1 MTSSI
6 GRITDLPDPSPLER
20 GGIEYGLSWLVA
32 PETLDEATARI
43 AQFRGMLE
51 GEFVPV
57 VASCRGRN
65 MDGLYRLGAVD
76 ISEMAG
82 SEDPNDPTP
91 IRVDVSM
98 VRVATGVVP
107 AEVVITGVRRPVTA
121 PVTAFPAGNC
131 YGGVPRWVGGVGVTV
146 DATRTVEGGATVHRV
161 STPTPAHIALGS
173 DIPVA
178 NWLDGAA
185 TIEVK
190 IGTEWWP
197 LHGTTVPTQCDI
209 RIGNGLVRVTLLAKK
224 AGLTQNVDPL
234 WEQWSGTVW
243 QPVQLLQVDTSLLVA
258 WRAIEGVKV
267 LRNDPGQ
274 LEIRVW
280 GARVSAV
287 GVEQTIP
294 WQCVWSVKRG
304 VEIIECTTEKIPV
317 AWTTATPVTALEYTS
332 GDVYGGRF
340 NSSLTLAFVS
350 AALAAVDTASPSNI
364 RDGTIFFFL
373 WGLCRINPVDTRAQ
387 WWRASTQQIRVLV

>member
-98 VRVATGVVP
+98 VRVATGVAP

-121 PVTAFPAGNC
+121 PVTAFPPGNC

-146 DATRTVEGGATVHRV
+146 DATLTTDTGATVHRV
-161 STPTPAHIALGS
+161 AAFAPAHIALGS

-234 WEQWSGTVW
+234 WEQWSGSVW
-243 QPVQLLQVDTSLLVA
+243 QPVQLRQVDASLLVA

-280 GARVSAV
+280 GARVDLG

-294 WQCVWSVKRG
+294 WQCVWAVKRG
-304 VEIIECTTEKIPV
+304 VEIIECTAEKIPV
-317 AWTTATPVTALEYTS
+317 AWTTAVPVVASTYVS
-332 GDVYGGRF
+332 GAVYGARF
-340 NSSLTLAFVS
+340 ASAPPLAVLS
-350 AALAAVDTASPSNI
+350 DALAATTLTSPSNV
-364 RDGTIFFFL
+364 RDGTIFPGR
-373 WGLCRINPVDTRAQ
+373 WALCRLLPDTRAQ
-387 WWRASTQQIRVLV
+387 WYRASTQQLRVLV

>member
-6 GRITDLPDPSPLER
+6 GRIVNLPDPSPLER

-32 PETLDEATARI
+32 PETLAEATARI
-43 AQFRGMLE
+43 AQFRGLTE

-57 VASCRGRN
+57 EASCRGRN
-65 MDGLYRLGAVD
+65 MDGFYRVSSCD
-76 ISEMAG
+76 ITEMAG

-98 VRVATGVVP
+98 MRVATGVVP
-107 AEVVITGVRRPVTA
+107 AEVVITGVVRPVTA
-121 PVTAFPAGNC
+121 PVTAFPPGNC
-131 YGGVPRWVGGVGVTV
+131 YGGVPRWVGDVGVTV
-146 DATRTVEGGATVHRV
+146 DATLTTDTGATVHRV
-161 STPTPAHIALGS
+161 AAFAPAHIALGS

-234 WEQWSGTVW
+234 WEQWSGSVW
-243 QPVQLLQVDTSLLVA
+243 QPVQLRQVDTSLLVA

-280 GARVSAV
+280 GARVDLG

-294 WQCVWSVKRG
+294 WQCVWAVKRG
-304 VEIIECTTEKIPV
+304 VEIIECTAEKIPV
-317 AWTTATPVTALEYTS
+317 AWTTAIPVVASTYVS
-332 GDVYGGRF
+332 GAVYGARF
-340 NSSLTLAFVS
+340 ASAPPLAVLS
-350 AALAAVDTASPSNI
+350 DALAATTLTSPSNV
-364 RDGTIFFFL
+364 RDGTIL
-373 WGLCRINPVDTRAQ
+373 PGRWALCRLLPDTRAQ
-387 WWRASTQQIRVLV
+387 WYRASTQQLRVLV

>member
-6 GRITDLPDPSPLER
+6 GRISNLPDASPLER

-32 PETLDEATARI
+32 PETLAEATARI
-43 AQFRGMLE
+43 AQFRGLTE

-57 VASCRGRN
+57 EASCRGRN
-65 MDGLYRLGAVD
+65 MDGLYRVSSCD
-76 ISEMAG
+76 ISEIAG
-82 SEDPNDPTP
+82 AEDPNAPTP

-121 PVTAFPAGNC
+121 PVTAFPPGDC
-131 YGGVPRWVGGVGVTV
+131 YGGVPRWVGGTGVTV
-146 DATRTVEGGATVHRV
+146 DATLTTDTGATVHRV
-161 STPTPAHIALGS
+161 AAFAPAHIALGS

-234 WEQWSGTVW
+234 WEQWSGSVW
-243 QPVQLLQVDTSLLVA
+243 QPVQLRQVDTSLLVA

-280 GARVSAV
+280 GARVDLG

-294 WQCVWSVKRG
+294 WQCVWAVKRG
-304 VEIIECTTEKIPV
+304 VEIIECTAEKIPV
-317 AWTTATPVTALEYTS
+317 AWTTAVPVVASTYVS
-332 GDVYGGRF
+332 GAVYGARF
-340 NSSLTLAFVS
+340 ASAPPLAVLS
-350 AALAAVDTASPSNI
+350 DALAATTLTSPSNV
-364 RDGTIFFFL
+364 RDGTIL
-373 WGLCRINPVDTRAQ
+373 PGRWALCRLLPDTRAQ
-387 WWRASTQQIRVLV
+387 WYRASTQQLRVLV

>member
-98 VRVATGVVP
+98 VRVATGVAP
-107 AEVVITGVRRPVTA
+107 AEVVITGVHRPVTA
-121 PVTAFPAGNC
+121 PVTAFPPGNC

-146 DATRTVEGGATVHRV
+146 DATLTTDTGATVHRV
-161 STPTPAHIALGS
+161 AAFAPAHIALGS

-234 WEQWSGTVW
+234 WEQWSGSVW
-243 QPVQLLQVDTSLLVA
+243 QPVQLRQVDTSLLVA

-280 GARVSAV
+280 GARVDLG

-294 WQCVWSVKRG
+294 WQCVWAVKRG
-304 VEIIECTTEKIPV
+304 VEIIECTAEKIPV
-317 AWTTATPVTALEYTS
+317 AWTTAVPVVASTYVS
-332 GDVYGGRF
+332 GAVYGARF
-340 NSSLTLAFVS
+340 ASWPPLAVLS
-350 AALAAVDTASPSNI
+350 DALAATTLTSPSNV
-364 RDGTIFFFL
+364 RDGTIFPGR
-373 WGLCRINPVDTRAQ
+373 WALCRLLPDTRAQ
-387 WWRASTQQIRVLV
+387 WWRASSQQLRVLV

>member
-6 GRITDLPDPSPLER
+6 GRIVNLPDPSPLER

-32 PETLDEATARI
+32 PETLAEATARI
-43 AQFRGMLE
+43 AQFRGLTE

-57 VASCRGRN
+57 KASCRGRN
-65 MDGLYRLGAVD
+65 MDGLYRVSSCD
-76 ISEMAG
+76 ISEIAG
-82 SEDPNDPTP
+82 AEDPNAPTP

-121 PVTAFPAGNC
+121 PVTAFPPGNC

-173 DIPVA
+173 PIPVA

-185 TIEVK
+185 TIEVS
-190 IGTEWWP
+190 IGGTWWP
-197 LHGTTVPTQCDI
+197 LHGTTIPTATDI

-224 AGLTQNVDPL
+224 SGLTQNVDPL

-243 QPVQLLQVDTSLLVA
+243 QPVQLRQVDGSLLVV

-280 GARVSAV
+280 GARVNLG

-294 WQCVWSVKRG
+294 WQCLWAVKRG
-304 VEIIECTTEKIPV
+304 GEIIECTAEKIPV
-317 AWTTATPVTALEYTS
+317 AWTTATPVTAISYTL
-332 GDVYGGRF
+332 GAVYGGRF
-340 NSSLTLAFVS
+340 SSAPLLAVVS
-350 AALAAVDTASPSNI
+350 DGLAAVTLTSPSNI
-364 RDGTIFFFL
+364 RDGTIIPGR
-373 WGLCRINPVDTRAQ
+373 WGLCRMSPSDTRHQ
-387 WWRASTQQIRVLV
+387 WNRASTQQLRVLV

>member
-6 GRITDLPDPSPLER
+6 GRISNLPDPSPLER

-43 AQFRGMLE
+43 AQFRGLTE

-57 VASCRGRN
+57 EASCRGRN
-65 MDGLYRLGAVD
+65 MDGLYRVSSCD
-76 ISEMAG
+76 ISEIAG
-82 SEDPNDPTP
+82 AEDPNAPTP

-107 AEVVITGVRRPVTA
+107 AEVVITGVVRPVTA
-121 PVTAFPAGNC
+121 PVTAFPPGNC
-131 YGGVPRWVGGVGVTV
+131 YGGVPRWVGSAGVTV
-146 DATRTVEGGATVHRV
+146 DATLTTDTGATVHRV
-161 STPTPAHIALGS
+161 AAFAPAHIALGS

-185 TIEVK
+185 TIEVS
-190 IGTEWWP
+190 IGGTWWP

-209 RIGNGLVRVTLLAKK
+209 RVGNGLVRVTLLAKK

-234 WEQWSGTVW
+234 WEQWSGSVW
-243 QPVQLLQVDTSLLVA
+243 QPVQLRQVDASLLVA

-280 GARVSAV
+280 GARVDLG

-294 WQCVWSVKRG
+294 WQCVWAVKRG
-304 VEIIECTTEKIPV
+304 VEIIECTAEKIPV
-317 AWTTATPVTALEYTS
+317 AWTTAAPVVASTYVS
-332 GDVYGGRF
+332 GAVHGGRF
-340 NSSLTLAFVS
+340 ASSPPLAVLTD
-350 AALAAVDTASPSNI
+350 ALAAVLATSPSNV
-364 RDGTIFFFL
+364 RDGTIL
-373 WGLCRINPVDTRAQ
+373 PGRWALCRLLPDTRAQ
-387 WWRASTQQIRVLV
+387 WYRASTQQLRVLV

>member
-6 GRITDLPDPSPLER
+6 GRISNLPDASPLER

-32 PETLDEATARI
+32 PETLAEATARI
-43 AQFRGMLE
+43 AQFRGLTE

-57 VASCRGRN
+57 EASCRGRN

-121 PVTAFPAGNC
+121 PVTAFPPGNC

-146 DATRTVEGGATVHRV
+146 DATLTTDTGATVHRV
-161 STPTPAHIALGS
+161 AAFAPAHIALGS

-243 QPVQLLQVDTSLLVA
+243 QPVQLRQVDTSLLVA

-280 GARVSAV
+280 GARVDLG

-294 WQCVWSVKRG
+294 WQCVWAVKRG
-304 VEIIECTTEKIPV
+304 VEIIECTAEKIPV
-317 AWTTATPVTALEYTS
+317 AWTTAVPVVASDYVS
-332 GDVYGGRF
+332 GAVYGARF
-340 NSSLTLAFVS
+340 ASAPPLAVLS
-350 AALAAVDTASPSNI
+350 DALAATTLTSPSNV
-364 RDGTIFFFL
+364 RDGTIL
-373 WGLCRINPVDTRAQ
+373 PGRWALCRLLPDTRHQ
-387 WWRASTQQIRVLV
+387 WNRASTQQLRVLV